1 MVKNKFSFKEKYS
14 PDADVVLYK
23 GDVKKLLKSIPEGS
37 VQLIVTSPPYNLGKE
52 YETKQNLDTYLEEQ
66 KKIINMCIPL
76 LTPTGSICWQV
87 GNHISNKSEVIPL
100 DILFYDIFKS
110 AGLILRNRIIWH
122 FGHGL
127 HNRRR
132 LSGRYETILWFT
144 RDTKDYYFDLDSVR
158 IPQKYPGKRAFRG
171 PNAGKYS
178 GNPNGK
184 NPSDVWDIPNVKAN
198 HVEKTEH
205 PCQFPIGLIQRLIKS
220 LTKEGDWVLDPF
232 LGSGTTACAA
242 IIEKR
247 KCVGAE
253 IFPNYQKMAEKRI
266 KDAWDGTLK
275 YRPHNKPI
283 YVPKKD
289 SKLTKR
295 DEET

>member
-1 MVKNKFSFKEKYS
+1 MVKNKFLIKEEYS
-14 PDADVVLYK
+14 PNADVVLYK

-52 YETKQNLDTYLEEQ
+52 YETKQNLDAYLEEQ

-87 GNHISNKSEVIPL
+87 GNHVSTKSEIIPL

-110 AGLILRNRIIWH
+110 AGLVLRNRIIWH

-132 LSGRYETILWFT
+132 FSGRYETILWFT
-144 RDTKDYYFDLDSVR
+144 RDTKDYYFDLDAVR

-171 PNAGKYS
+171 LNAGKYS

-184 NPSDVWDIPNVKAN
+184 NPSDVW
-198 HVEKTEH
+198 
-205 PCQFPIGLIQRLIKS
+205 
-220 LTKEGDWVLDPF
+220 
-232 LGSGTTACAA
+232 
-242 IIEKR
+242 
-247 KCVGAE
+247 
-253 IFPNYQKMAEKRI
+253 IFQM
-266 KDAWDGTLK
+266 
-275 YRPHNKPI
+275 
-283 YVPKKD
+283 
-289 SKLTKR
+289 SKQTM
-295 DEET
+295 